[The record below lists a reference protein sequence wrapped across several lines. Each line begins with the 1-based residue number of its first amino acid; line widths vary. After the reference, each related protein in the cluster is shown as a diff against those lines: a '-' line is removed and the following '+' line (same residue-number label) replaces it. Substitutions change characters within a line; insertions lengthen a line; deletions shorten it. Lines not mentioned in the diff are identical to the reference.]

1 MHSGAECS
9 KLYICC
15 LYTVDRKYESVIL
28 PLHGVA
34 TPFHIS
40 TVKVRKGVYFCMH
53 SCIMSKELHSIVN
66 FLIEY
71 QPQ

>member
-1 MHSGAECS
+1 MYSWAESS

-15 LYTVDRKYESVIL
+15 LHTVDRKYESVIL

-40 TVKVRKGVYFCMH
+40 TVKVCKGVYFCIL
-53 SCIMSKELHSIVN
+53 SFIVCKELHSIVN
-66 FLIEY
+66 SLTEY